1 MRRFRELMRVAEL
14 FEKWACKHVEFAHMT
29 DTWPYLLKARF
40 GSACLE
46 TMNVDAFASF
56 DENDCL
62 RVAFKMRL
70 PIRVDDHLPVPV
82 CVEAPNPYEG
92 AKFARLRIQ
101 TVRADWKAEMR
112 CTPED
117 DEPFDENF
125 NEPFFG
131 VYGVLAN
138 GKREL
143 IADRPN
149 YSAARNLLLALIPNI
164 DLPKVPIAFGRALD
178 VQTAP
183 PDSSPLLSSAP
194 ATGKLRPEN
203 TRRSPAKT
211 PAQRPAFSFK
221 NERSGQRIA
230 VDLGH
235 GVSRKFFTT
244 TNKKKRLDSTSGDSI
259 SPWG

>member
-1 MRRFRELMRVAEL
+1 MSHTPDTAAVFAAAWSLHQACNDQANAAPSINLSASYQGQDGFFRELMRVAEL

-62 RVAFKMRL
+62 RVAFKMRP

-101 TVRADWKAEMR
+101 TVRADLEGGDAF
-112 CTPED
+112 PYSED
-117 DEPFDENF
+117 DEPFDEDYG
-125 NEPFFG
+125 EPFFG
-131 VYGVLAN
+131 IYGVLAK
-138 GKREL
+138 GEL
-143 IADRPN
+143 EHIADRPN
-149 YSAARNLLLALIPNI
+149 YSEARNLLLALIPNI
-164 DLPKVPIAFGRALD
+164 DLPKVPIAFGRDLD

-194 ATGKLRPEN
+194 AT
-203 TRRSPAKT
+203 
-211 PAQRPAFSFK
+211 
-221 NERSGQRIA
+221 
-230 VDLGH
+230 
-235 GVSRKFFTT
+235 RKA
-244 TNKKKRLDSTSGDSI
+244 
-259 SPWG
+259 